1 MPGSHFYYIWY
12 YSNDGQQHRESTR
25 STLKQVAQELLNQRL
40 AAMGRGERSP
50 TEVKSIRYEDMRSIL
65 LHHYK
70 EQQISLDKLELD
82 KDGNPTGLNRTG
94 LHLLDKF
101 FKCMPLDRIDTD
113 VLRLYRKSRTCGG
126 TTINRDLAL
135 LRRMMVL
142 TIREK
147 KLQYAIPHFPM
158 TSEIGNARQGFVQPA
173 QFNELL
179 DAMPKELHPFVTF
192 LYTTGCRVGAAKQ
205 ILWSWID
212 LDEEI
217 IEIPAGVTK
226 NGEPIVLPILPELL
240 SMLKKM
246 FRKDGAA
253 FVTKNFRK
261 SFNAACVAVGL
272 GKKTGPKVWQY
283 EGLTPHD
290 LRRSAVRNSVRAGN
304 SEAVAMAISGHR
316 TVSVFRRY
324 NITSPEDIKKAGK
337 RTAVYNAKAAS
348 K

>member
-1 MPGSHFYYIWY
+1 
-12 YSNDGQQHRESTR
+12 
-25 STLKQVAQELLNQRL
+25 
-40 AAMGRGERSP
+40 
-50 TEVKSIRYEDMRSIL
+50 
-65 LHHYK
+65 
-70 EQQISLDKLELD
+70 
-82 KDGNPTGLNRTG
+82 
-94 LHLLDKF
+94 
-101 FKCMPLDRIDTD
+101 
-113 VLRLYRKSRTCGG
+113 
-126 TTINRDLAL
+126 
-135 LRRMMVL
+135 
-142 TIREK
+142 
-147 KLQYAIPHFPM
+147 
-158 TSEIGNARQGFVQPA
+158 
-173 QFNELL
+173 
-179 DAMPKELHPFVTF
+179 
-192 LYTTGCRVGAAKQ
+192 
-205 ILWSWID
+205 

-304 SEAVAMAISGHR
+304 SEAVAMAINGHR